1 MDINR
6 KTWKKYASAEQ
17 VWWVEPAENMESEK
31 EKTCFITQQG
41 SGRDQ
46 ENRTGIWV
54 LSEKL
59 RIST

>member
-31 EKTCFITQQG
+31 EKACFITQQG

-46 ENRTGIWV
+46 ENRDVSNTNRDMGAI
-54 LSEKL
+54 
-59 RIST
+59 

>member
-46 ENRTGIWV
+46 ENRDVSNTNRDMGAI
-54 LSEKL
+54 
-59 RIST
+59 